1 MVERQAHGCTYLQ
14 FERLAAMPQLAHAVF
29 TRRGGH
35 SRPPYAGLNLS
46 AVTGDD
52 RATVLRNKAL
62 VEDALGLPLVATHAV
77 HGNTVHVIAPD
88 EGETAADMHSR
99 YRTLPGDA
107 MIADRPGFAL
117 CWAYGDCAPILLY
130 DPRHHVCAL
139 VHAGWRGTAATVAP
153 RAIAALTETYGTRPH
168 ELLAGIGPAIGAC
181 CYEAADEVLAA
192 FAADAFAWEH
202 ARFERRPR
210 AEGRSDTGESVWLD
224 VAASNH
230 AQLVAAGL
238 RPERIEMSGLCTG
251 CRTDLF
257 YSHRVEPKPSGRFAV
272 AIGLRA
278 GIE

>member
-1 MVERQAHGCTYLQ
+1 MIERQAHGCTYLE
-14 FERLAAMPQLAHAVF
+14 FERLTAMPQLTHAIF
-29 TRRGGH
+29 TRRGGY

-46 AVTGDD
+46 AATGDD

-62 VEDALGLPLVATHAV
+62 VEETLGLPLVATRAV
-77 HGNTVHVIAPD
+77 PGNAVQVIAPG
-88 EGETAADMHSR
+88 EGETAADMHER
-99 YRTLPGDA
+99 YRALPGDA
-107 MIADRPGFAL
+107 MITDRPGFAL

-130 DPRHHVCAL
+130 DPRHHACAL

-153 RAIAALTETYGTRPH
+153 RAVAALTQTYGTRPH
-168 ELLAGIGPAIGAC
+168 ELLAGIGPAIGDC
-181 CYEAADEVLAA
+181 CYEAADDVVAT
-192 FAADAFAWEH
+192 FTADTFAWEH

-210 AEGRSDTGESVWLD
+210 ADGRGEAMWLD
-224 VAASNH
+224 VAASNQ

-238 RPERIEMSGLCTG
+238 RAERIEMSGICAG

-257 YSHRVEPKPSGRFAV
+257 YSHRVELKPSGRFAV

>member
-1 MVERQAHGCTYLQ
+1 MVERHEHDCTYLQ
-14 FERLAAMPQLAHAVF
+14 FERLAAMPGLAHAVF
-29 TRRGGH
+29 TRRGGY

-46 AVTGDD
+46 AATGDD
-52 RATVLRNKAL
+52 RAAVLRNKAL
-62 VEDALGLPLVATHAV
+62 VEETLGLPLIATRAV
-77 HGNTVHVIAPD
+77 HGNAVQVIAPN
-88 EGETAADMHSR
+88 EGETPGGMRER

-107 MIADRPGFAL
+107 MIADRPGFAM

-153 RAIAALTETYGTRPH
+153 RAVTALTQAFGTRPH
-168 ELLAGIGPAIGAC
+168 ELLAGIGPAVGAC
-181 CYEAADEVLAA
+181 CYEAAGDVLAA

-202 ARFERRPR
+202 ARFEERPR
-210 AEGRSDTGESVWLD
+210 ADGRGEAVWLD
-224 VAASNH
+224 VAASNQ

-238 RPERIEMSGLCTG
+238 RAERIEMSGICTG